1 MNGQVNCREAE
12 EKDLQQVKELWQQC
26 FDDTESF
33 VNWYFER
40 YYRAE
45 QTLGIFI
52 QDELQASAQ
61 IIPYTLN
68 LRGTEVPAG
77 YIVGVDT
84 APEARHR
91 GYARWLLQECLIRQR
106 ERKQVIS
113 LLMPFEGQF
122 YYRYGWPFCYF
133 HQQIQLKPEE
143 LRCAAK
149 PWGTIR
155 HCGLYEAM
163 PELDRIYGEFCRW
176 YQGTVCRSRQQWQ
189 LLLEDAEMDR
199 TQCYLIEQDGVAQ
212 GYCLWTPLKGKIFIR
227 EMAWCR
233 DEARRG
239 MLHFL
244 QETVPAE
251 QTLWMELPQDDTL
264 VYEMAVSKT
273 AVVQYPFL
281 MARVVDVKACLEAL
295 TYPNVSERFVLQVQD
310 GFAAWNNGW
319 FRVELSAGRADVVK
333 QEESD
338 GTADLCITVEALSQ
352 LVMGARSAAQLIRQG
367 TLQVRS
373 DSRIS
378 PARLEKVWPE
388 KTLYINEYY

>member
-1 MNGQVNCREAE
+1 MSGEVTCRLAEEAE
-12 EKDLQQVKELWQQC
+12 LQQVKNLWSRC

-33 VNWYFER
+33 VNWYFDR

-45 QTLGIFI
+45 QTLGIFM
-52 QDELQASAQ
+52 QEDLQASAQ
-61 IIPYTLN
+61 VIPYTLN
-68 LRGTEVPAG
+68 LRGTEVSAG

-91 GYARWLLQECLIRQR
+91 GYARRLLQECLMLQR
-106 ERKQVIS
+106 ERGQVIS

-155 HCGLYEAM
+155 HCEPYGAI
-163 PELDRIYGEFCRW
+163 PELERIYKQFCLW
-176 YQGTVCRSRQQWQ
+176 YHGTVCRSREQWHM
-189 LLLEDAEMDR
+189 LLEDAEMEH

-227 EMAWCR
+227 EMAWCKE
-233 DEARRG
+233 EARRG
-239 MLHFL
+239 LLDFL
-244 QETVPAE
+244 REAVPAD
-251 QTLWMELPQDDTL
+251 QILWLELPQDDTL

-281 MARVVDVKACLEAL
+281 MARIVDVKTCLEAL
-295 TYPNVSERFVLQVQD
+295 TYPNVETVFLLRVRD
-310 GFAAWNNGW
+310 AFAAWNNGF
-319 FRVELSAGRADVVK
+319 FRVELSGGRARVTKLEGNGETEDVCT
-333 QEESD
+333 
-338 GTADLCITVEALSQ
+338 GVEALSQ
-352 LVMGARSAAQLIRQG
+352 LVMGARSVPQLVRRGMLQIQNASRITPAQLEE
-367 TLQVRS
+367 L
-373 DSRIS
+373 
-378 PARLEKVWPE
+378 WPE